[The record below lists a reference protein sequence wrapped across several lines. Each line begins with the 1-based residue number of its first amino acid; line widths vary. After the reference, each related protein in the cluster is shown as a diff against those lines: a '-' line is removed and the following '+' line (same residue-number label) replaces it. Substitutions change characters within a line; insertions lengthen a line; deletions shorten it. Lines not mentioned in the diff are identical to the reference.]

1 MSPGDR
7 PEARARWDAPV
18 AIRPAAAAGRLD
30 NRRGCETL
38 SPMKHALPAMMV
50 VLAAAASLSGCT
62 TIVETFPDEDP
73 AYVWTALVAV
83 AETPDYSSDD
93 PDERWFVK
101 ENHVY
106 VDEENARIE
115 IYRELDRVLHR
126 ARTNPIRE
134 ERTWKFQIIFEPEP
148 APPTAIFTS
157 RRLGVPMQAA
167 DEAKRYFADVWA
179 LLGGR
184 GPAEREP
191 ARPAPPEQP
200 PGPPPAEEEPPVDI
214 EGLDSGGG

>member
-1 MSPGDR
+1 
-7 PEARARWDAPV
+7 
-18 AIRPAAAAGRLD
+18 
-30 NRRGCETL
+30 
-38 SPMKHALPAMMV
+38 MKHALPAMMAL
-50 VLAAAASLSGCT
+50 LAAVTALTGCT

-73 AYVWTALVAV
+73 GHVWTALKAV

-93 PDERWFVK
+93 PAERWFVK

-134 ERTWKFQIIFEPEP
+134 QRTWKFQIIYEPQP
-148 APPTAIFTS
+148 DPPTAIFTS

-167 DEAKRYFADVWA
+167 DEAERYFADVWE

-184 GPAEREP
+184 GPIERE
-191 ARPAPPEQP
+191 APPP
-200 PGPPPAEEEPPVDI
+200 VPPPAEEEPPVDL
-214 EGLDSGGG
+214 EELDSGG